1 MKAKFVH
8 RCTHVLDKEKTIKFY
23 EEALG
28 FRVVRESGPED
39 GSWSNTFMVN
49 DETPFELELT
59 WNRGRT
65 EPYDNGGMDT
75 HIAFCVDDI
84 CTSAWAASRRKI
96 PRWGS
101 TSSRTPTASASRSSR
116 RSRAAGTNAAL
127 SFG

>member
-28 FRVVRESGPED
+28 FHVVRESGPAD
-39 GSWSNTFMVN
+39 GSWSNTFMAN
-49 DETPFELELT
+49 EETPFELELT

-75 HIAFCVDDI
+75 HIAFRVDDI
-84 CTSAWAASRRKI
+84 EAAH
-96 PRWGS
+96 
-101 TSSRTPTASASRSSR
+101 
-116 RSRAAGTNAAL
+116 AL
-127 SFG
+127 HERMGCIQKENPAMGLYFITDPDGQRIEILPEK